1 MDSKN
6 NDKGDGS
13 NVASSQRRT
22 VLKAAVGVSLG
33 LPLVE
38 LAEAAKKPKPPNKMR
53 PQPDDIVVFRFNERK
68 GEAVKPEDVVLG
80 QQLIQAVTM
89 DPESKVM
96 RDGSRLNG
104 INLVRLEPEQLDEKT
119 EPYTVD
125 GIVAYSSV
133 CNHQGCD
140 LTQWLPDTYT
150 FKCYCHYSQFDA
162 RNLGQPVEGPSKRK
176 LALLPLK
183 LEDDV
188 LKVAGKFV
196 GRVGFK
202 R

>member
-1 MDSKN
+1 MDSKD
-6 NDKGDGS
+6 NDNGDG

-38 LAEAAKKPKPPNKMR
+38 LAEAADKPPHKMR

-68 GEAVKPEDVVLG
+68 GEPIKPEDVVLG

-89 DPESKVM
+89 DPDTKVM

-104 INLVRLEPEQLDEKT
+104 INLVRVEPEQLDEQTKPHT
-119 EPYTVD
+119 ID

-162 RNLGQPVEGPSKRK
+162 RIFGQPVEGPSKRK

-183 LEDDV
+183 LEDGI
-188 LKVAGKFV
+188 LKAAGKFV